1 MLPQETYFMS
11 VRALG
16 DAIRESRL
24 SPVELTEGFLERC
37 RTIGARLNAF
47 VTLTPDLALRQAR
60 QAEAEIKAG
69 KYRGPLHGVPYAV
82 KDLVTVKG
90 YPTTW
95 GAVPYAQQSFDY
107 NATVINRLNDAGAIL
122 LGKAAMIEL
131 AGGLGYSSGEASLT
145 GPARNPWNPECW
157 TCGSSSGSGA
167 VVAAGLSPWALGS
180 DTRGSILCPSSW
192 CGVSG
197 LRPSFGRVSR
207 YGSMAIAYSMDK
219 LGPMAHSAEDC
230 ALVLSVLAGHDPLD
244 HDSISSSSPAFA
256 YQETEPK
263 QDGPLRI
270 GRLTNVYEKSDSG
283 AEKAVDNACEAFEKA
298 GATVES
304 CEFPDGPFEEA
315 AELTI
320 LMEAASAFEHLIHS
334 GKCKDL
340 TDPLGKINGYASE
353 QFSVTDYLHVQRV
366 RPMLQRTA
374 DAMFDRYSVLI
385 SPAEPTAAQPLRAQD
400 LDDPNDPANAK
411 SKKKFHMDRRAP
423 DGVSSLC
430 GLPAI
435 SVPCGFSEKRLPYGM
450 QIMGRALNDAVVLR
464 AARLYQ
470 THTDWHLQHPAL

>member
-1 MLPQETYFMS
+1 MS

-16 DAIRESRL
+16 EAIRERRI
-24 SPVELTEGFLERC
+24 SPVELTEGYLERC
-37 RTIGARLNAF
+37 RTLGKRLNAF
-47 VTLTPDLALRQAR
+47 VTLTPELALRQAKD
-60 QAEAEIKAG
+60 AEAEITAG
-69 KYRGPLHGVPYAV
+69 NYRGPLHGVPYAV

-95 GAVPYAQQSFDY
+95 GAVPYARQSFDY
-107 NATVINRLNDAGAIL
+107 NATVIERLNEAGAVL

-131 AGGLGYSSGEASLT
+131 AGGLGYSSGTASLT
-145 GPARNPWNPECW
+145 GSARNPWNPECW

-219 LGPMAHSAEDC
+219 LGPMARTADDC
-230 ALVLSVLAGHDPLD
+230 SIVLSVLAGHDPLD
-244 HDSISSSSPAFA
+244 HDSISSSAMRFI
-256 YQETEPK
+256 YQDTEPV
-263 QDGPLRI
+263 QNSLLRI
-270 GRLTNVYEKSDSG
+270 GRLTNVYDKLDPD
-283 AEKAVDNACEAFEKA
+283 ADRAVDEACRVFEKA

-320 LMEAASAFEHLIHS
+320 LMEAASAFSQLIQS

-340 TDPLGKINGYASE
+340 TDPVGQVNGYASE
-353 QFSVTDYLHVQRV
+353 QFTATDYLHIQRV

-374 DAMFDRYSVLI
+374 DAMFDRYSVLV
-385 SPAEPTAAQPLRAQD
+385 SPAQPTAAQPLRAKD
-400 LDDPNDPANAK
+400 PDDPAVPKAP
-411 SKKKFHMDRRAP
+411 KKLRLDRRAP

-435 SVPCGFSEKRLPYGM
+435 SVPCGFSKKRLPYGM

-470 THTDWHLQHPAL
+470 THTEWHLQHPSL